1 MLQDVIG
8 YIGVYDRG
16 SHAYQWEWIN
26 GFIAVAVVP
35 REWALS
41 TETGT
46 GIKTWYRCYCVRK
59 QIQVIALVVSGV

>member
-1 MLQDVIG
+1 MLHEVIG
-8 YIGVYDRG
+8 YIALYDRV
-16 SHAYQWEWIN
+16 HMHINENVYIIN

-46 GIKTWYRCYCVRK
+46 GIKT
-59 QIQVIALVVSGV
+59 